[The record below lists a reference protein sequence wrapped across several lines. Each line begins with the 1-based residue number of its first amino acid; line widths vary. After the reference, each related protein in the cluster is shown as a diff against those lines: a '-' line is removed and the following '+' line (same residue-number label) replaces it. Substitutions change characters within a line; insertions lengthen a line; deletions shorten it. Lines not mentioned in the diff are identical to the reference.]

1 MGFVYDRFAGKSIYA
16 MTYNLQAM
24 KKYILAMTTCPE
36 STSKNLARILVERRV
51 CACVN
56 TIPHVES
63 IYHWKHEVVTD
74 IESILIMKT
83 ESQFVDALRETVL
96 EHHPYEVPE
105 FIVLNLESGSK
116 AYLDWIS
123 MSILEH

>member
-1 MGFVYDRFAGKSIYA
+1 MGFVYDRFSRKPIYA
-16 MTYNLQAM
+16 MICSLHGM
-24 KKYILAMTTCPE
+24 KKYILAMTTCPK
-36 STSKNLARILVERRV
+36 SRSKDLARILVEKRV

-63 IYHWKHEVVTD
+63 IYHWKNEVVTD
-74 IESILIMKT
+74 TESILIMKT
-83 ESQFVDALRETVL
+83 ESQFEDALRETII

-123 MSILEH
+123 VSILEQ